1 MNIEYAFSDG
11 NKPATGF
18 ENVVDQAIN
27 VNSDFTITSP
37 TAPAGYSVDKASV
50 AVSHPTSNI
59 STTVTYSPIAY
70 TLNINYVFSDGNKPA
85 TGFENVV
92 DQAINVNSD
101 FTITS
106 PTAPAGYEVDKTSV
120 VVLNPT
126 ANIATTVTYSPI
138 AYTLNIE
145 YAFSDGH
152 KPATGFENV
161 VDQAININ
169 SDFTITSPTAPAGYE
184 VDKTSVVVLNPTAN
198 IATTVT
204 YSPIAYTLN
213 IEYAFSDGHKP
224 ATGFEN
230 VVDQAINVNS
240 DFTITSPTAPAGYE
254 VDKTSVV
261 VLNPT
266 ANITTTVTYTPITY
280 QITFRA
286 EDHVTLTVPSGSG
299 YTEVTAGKEYTLDYD
314 VNSVL
319 PVLPTAT
326 ADTGY
331 DTPTWTPTLPTALA
345 IDLEGTTFTAST
357 AATEYTLN
365 INYVF
370 SGSTKPATGYEN
382 VVNQIITIADSFN
395 VVSPAAPT
403 NHIVNITNVAVNHP
417 TANISVTVTYTNTY
431 VPVITHV
438 ISFVAG
444 TGGTLTGT
452 TSYTF
457 VSGTTF
463 GSAVIAIPTPVA
475 QTNYRFVGWSPL
487 LPASDTAISADIT
500 YTATFAYVP
509 PVTPTPTYTIS
520 FTAGDGGSLTGTA
533 TVSVNAGALFGDVTI
548 PTPVAADGY
557 EFDAWS
563 PALPTDA
570 TTITGNM
577 SFVANFNEVTEVV
590 TPVTPETPEV
600 AAVGACWIHW
610 PMLILTLLY
619 GLYEGV
625 RLSKKEDNDEQRNAE
640 KGGNN

>member
-1 MNIEYAFSDG
+1 MNPTANIATTVTYSPIAYTLNIEYAFSDG

-590 TPVTPETPEV
+590 T
-600 AAVGACWIHW
+600 
-610 PMLILTLLY
+610 
-619 GLYEGV
+619 
-625 RLSKKEDNDEQRNAE
+625 Q
-640 KGGNN
+640 